1 LKQIGTGAVINTTN
15 ENLILALATKSKIC
29 PYIQELHKILYMLK
43 KFTPADLLMLGAAF
57 LSLIFSEISWFKGDR
72 EAAIFIG
79 LWVPSILGFA
89 ILIKLITNQK

>member
-1 LKQIGTGAVINTTN
+1 MLPV
-15 ENLILALATKSKIC
+15 ATKTKIF
-29 PYIQELHKILYMLK
+29 PYIQKLHKILYMLK
-43 KFTPADLLMLGAAF
+43 KFTPADLLMLTAAF

-89 ILIKLITNQK
+89 ILLFAAGIVLVLKQFRSNK

>member
-1 LKQIGTGAVINTTN
+1 MKQIATGTVINTTN
-15 ENLILALATKSKIC
+15 YNLMLPVATKTKIF
-29 PYIQELHKILYMLK
+29 PYIQKLHKILYMLK
-43 KFTPADLLMLGAAF
+43 KFTPADLLMLTAAF